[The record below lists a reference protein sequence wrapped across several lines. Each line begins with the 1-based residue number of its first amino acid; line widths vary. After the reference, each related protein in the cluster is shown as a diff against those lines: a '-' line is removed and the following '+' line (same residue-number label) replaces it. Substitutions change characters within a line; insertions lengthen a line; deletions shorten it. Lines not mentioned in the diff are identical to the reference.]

1 VISNEQIVF
10 YSQNLNNSAIIST
23 YENQKWNTDLKPA
36 NIEALS
42 AAKSVDWSQPIDAM
56 VYFENLVVIFQ
67 GDSYTSIKCEDGH
80 WAEVRH
86 ISISSSFNNVKG
98 PIDSANFIS
107 TGNPLDDAY
116 LYMFQSESF
125 YVCPIFGTEPC
136 NGPLSI
142 VDDFF
147 KFDKECGF
155 NVEESSLSWIIV
167 VIIILILLII
177 LLAFICYLLVLRSRQ
192 ITFWVNRRRNKDP
205 NVQLTYEALNGQT
218 DAPTKGIEAKGHLK
232 NGSGIE
238 ANSEDQSNKP
248 FIDKESSAKD
258 EEANHQ

>member
-1 VISNEQIVF
+1 MLINETI
-10 YSQNLNNSAIIST
+10 
-23 YENQKWNTDLKPA
+23 
-36 NIEALS
+36 
-42 AAKSVDWSQPIDAM
+42 
-56 VYFENLVVIFQ
+56 
-67 GDSYTSIKCEDGH
+67 GDSYTSVRCEDGH
-80 WAEVRH
+80 WVEVRH

-98 PIDSANFIS
+98 PIDSVNFIS

-125 YVCPIFGTEPC
+125 YACPIFGTEVIFTFQSLNYHYFWKKTITLYNFLIKPC

-218 DAPTKGIEAKGHLK
+218 DAPTKGIEAKV
-232 NGSGIE
+232 
-238 ANSEDQSNKP
+238 
-248 FIDKESSAKD
+248 
-258 EEANHQ
+258 